1 MQKACQKALVNH
13 LLRIFSIFLIK
24 VAVRQQILNLPKLLR
39 NSWKVNGLQV
49 LQIGVG
55 KGGRTGRSI
64 MNGLIFLSF
73 WKSEEIKIAQKHTK
87 NKGKGKAK
95 EEKYHSLPKPFFI
108 LFRPGFQR
116 FLHLHP
122 RCLYPRFLRLH
133 PRCLY
138 PRFLRLRPR
147 CLCPHFLRL
156 RPRCLCPH
164 FFRSQLQCCFLRF
177 LP

>member
-1 MQKACQKALVNH
+1 MQKACQKALINH

-39 NSWKVNGLQV
+39 NSWKVNGLRV
-49 LQIGVG
+49 LQIGIG
-55 KGGRTGRSI
+55 KGGRTGCSV

-73 WKSEEIKIAQKHTK
+73 RKSEEVKITQKRTQ

-95 EEKYHSLPKPFFI
+95 EEKHYALPKPFFI
-108 LFRPGFQR
+108 LFRPSFLR
-116 FLHLHP
+116 FLRLRP
-122 RCLYPRFLRLH
+122 RCLYPRFLRFH

-147 CLCPHFLRL
+147 CLCPR
-156 RPRCLCPH
+156 
-164 FFRSQLQCCFLRF
+164 FFRSQLQCFFLGF

>member
-39 NSWKVNGLQV
+39 NSWQVNGLQV

-73 WKSEEIKIAQKHTK
+73 RKSEEIKIAQKRTK
-87 NKGKGKAK
+87 NKGKGKAQ

-108 LFRPGFQR
+108 LFRLS
-116 FLHLHP
+116 FL
-122 RCLYPRFLRLH
+122 
-133 PRCLY
+133 
-138 PRFLRLRPR
+138 RFLRLRPR
-147 CLCPHFLRL
+147 CLYPHFL
-156 RPRCLCPH
+156 
-164 FFRSQLQCCFLRF
+164 RSQLQCFFLRF

>member
-39 NSWKVNGLQV
+39 NSWKVNRLQV

-73 WKSEEIKIAQKHTK
+73 RKSEEIKIAQKRTK

-95 EEKYHSLPKPFFI
+95 EEKYHSLPNPFFI
-108 LFRPGFQR
+108 LFRPGF
-116 FLHLHP
+116 L
-122 RCLYPRFLRLH
+122 RFLRLH

-147 CLCPHFLRL
+147 CLCPRFLRL
-156 RPRCLCPH
+156 RSRCLCPH
-164 FFRSQLQCCFLRF
+164 FFRSQPRCYFLRF